1 MMVVSLRRWDKGE
14 RFFAPTRGNI
24 GFQRSR
30 RGGVRP
36 PGFPLHTQRRPSP
49 MDLAMCLLTPRQASS
64 RHSSSKLGFAL
75 GSLCHSHESTSP
87 TFHHL
92 LMILSSLCIVD
103 ADGSESRLY
112 AKHIASDRGA
122 MRRCVLGKR
131 NDVGASE
138 MRPHLPPTPMV
149 ATRWQGCAM
158 PDFFVWGRIATDSRK
173 AAPCGVLP

>member
-1 MMVVSLRRWDKGE
+1 
-14 RFFAPTRGNI
+14 
-24 GFQRSR
+24 
-30 RGGVRP
+30 
-36 PGFPLHTQRRPSP
+36 
-49 MDLAMCLLTPRQASS
+49 MCLLTPRQASS

-138 MRPHLPPTPMV
+138 MRPHLPPTPMS
-149 ATRWQGCAM
+149 RQG
-158 PDFFVWGRIATDSRK
+158 GK
-173 AAPCGVLP
+173 AAPCRIFLCGDVLLQIVARLRHAVLCQDRWLFCCGVRIRAKDFSPLQEMPNNHQYPPFLSGRQV